1 MNIIIN
7 RFNQFKESLDGYLII
22 GDQRVCDTAENI
34 ATALPVGTY
43 DVEIIRDPVLRRK
56 LPFIVS
62 KVLPIKGELEG
73 VSIRPGH
80 GIFGTP
86 KPHIIVGERIVAGC
100 MKHSNETFARLIDRL
115 DKCQLRKE
123 LITLTIVENISRF
136 HRALVPTQ
144 KQYEL

>member
-1 MNIIIN
+1 MDIIIN
-7 RFNQFKESLDGYLII
+7 RFNQFKESFDGFLII

-34 ATALPVGTY
+34 ATALPVGNY
-43 DVEIIRDPVLRRK
+43 EVEIIRDPVLRRK
-56 LPFIVS
+56 LPFVISPTNRHSV
-62 KVLPIKGELEG
+62 
-73 VSIRPGH
+73 RPGH
-80 GIFGTP
+80 GIFGVP

-123 LITLTIVENISRF
+123 SITLTIVENISRY
-136 HRALVPTQ
+136 HRALVPSQ

>member
-7 RFNQFKESLDGYLII
+7 RFNQFKESLDGYLVI

-34 ATALPVGTY
+34 ATALPVGSY

-56 LPFIVS
+56 LPFVINSRVQY
-62 KVLPIKGELEG
+62 
-73 VSIRPGH
+73 SIRPGH

-86 KPHIIVGERIVAGC
+86 KHHIVVGERIVAGC

-123 LITLTIVENISRF
+123 PITLTIVENISRF